1 MGPEGQLP
9 RQGWDELVEQRLYR
23 MDSLLTFLTT
33 TQALASGAG
42 EILDI
47 GCGRGAAVVGNG
59 SGHAWQ
65 DLRGQGRRVV
75 GIDVDPAAGV
85 NPVIDEF
92 RLIGDDGLWPVGGA
106 SADLAV
112 CDWVLEHVEDP
123 GLFVRELGRVVRPG
137 GFFVART
144 VNRRGLLAVGAR
156 LVPERLHEALL
167 RRLQPARQHRDI
179 FPTRYRMN
187 SERVLLR
194 LLGDEFEVAVGH
206 RTGLEQY
213 LLPWP
218 ELARAVDAV
227 ERHLPQAL
235 HMTLVV
241 VARRR

>member
-33 TQALASGAG
+33 AQALAARAC
-42 EILDI
+42 EVVDV
-47 GCGRGAAVVGNG
+47 GCGRGAGVTGSQ
-59 SGHAWQ
+59 SGHSWQ
-65 DLRGQGRRVV
+65 DLRGENRKVI
-75 GIDVDPAAGV
+75 GIDVDPAAAV

-92 RLIGDDGLWPVGGA
+92 RLIGGDGLWPIGDA
-106 SADLAV
+106 SVDLVV
-112 CDWVLEHVEDP
+112 CDWVLEHIEDP
-123 GLFVRELGRVVRPG
+123 GLFVRELGRVLRPG

-144 VNRRGLLAVGAR
+144 VNRHGLLGVGAR
-156 LVPERLHEALL
+156 LVPEGLHERLL
-167 RRLQPARQHRDI
+167 GRLQPGREQRDI
-179 FPTRYRMN
+179 FPTHHRMN
-187 SERVLLR
+187 TERSLVR
-194 LLGDEFEVAVGH
+194 LLGDQFEVAVAH

-213 LLPWP
+213 LLPWAG
-218 ELARAVDAV
+218 LARAVDAV